1 MPKNNRKIDL
11 EPYSGKWVA
20 FIDERLIDSSQN
32 LSLLMGKLKKH
43 KHLPKEPSVMLV
55 PHKDEGPYL
64 LMIL

>member
-1 MPKNNRKIDL
+1 MRKSGHKINL

-20 FIDERLIDSSQN
+20 FIDEQPVAFSSN
-32 LSLLMGKLKKH
+32 LALLMGKLKKH
-43 KHLPKEPSVMLV
+43 KRLPKEPSVMLI